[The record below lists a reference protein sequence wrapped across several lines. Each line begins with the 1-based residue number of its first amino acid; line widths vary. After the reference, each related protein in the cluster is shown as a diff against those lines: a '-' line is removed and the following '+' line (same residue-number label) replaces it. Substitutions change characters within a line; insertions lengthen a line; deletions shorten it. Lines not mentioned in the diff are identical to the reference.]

1 MQSNTNNNNK
11 EIQIMTAALLI
22 ITGDTV
28 RTTVRTDNMILS
40 KTQYT
45 TMAYTKWLGIR
56 IRDDN
61 RLLKTA

>member
-45 TMAYTKWLGIR
+45 TMAYTK
-56 IRDDN
+56 
-61 RLLKTA
+61 